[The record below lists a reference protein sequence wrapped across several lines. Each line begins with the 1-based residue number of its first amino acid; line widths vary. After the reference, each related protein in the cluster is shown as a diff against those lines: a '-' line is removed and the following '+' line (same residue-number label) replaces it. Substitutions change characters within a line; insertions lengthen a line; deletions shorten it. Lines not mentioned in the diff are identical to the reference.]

1 MTSSMGISSAGMQ
14 ASAAVFN
21 VDAVTRQPQSRRD
34 DVVAPIDTTNG
45 EAAKSD
51 LSLIKMGKPSVG
63 QTVDF
68 RV

>member
-1 MTSSMGISSAGMQ
+1 MSSVTGFGPANFQ

-21 VDAVTRQPQSRRD
+21 VSAMEKAPPQTRD
-34 DVVAPIDTTNG
+34 DVVAPIETTNNQ
-45 EAAKSD
+45 ATKADISLLKMSD
-51 LSLIKMGKPSVG
+51 TSIG